1 MTTLIL
7 GASDKKERYSH
18 KALRMLLEHGHQV
31 ALVHPSLNSVDG
43 IPVSH
48 AMTDIKPPIDTV
60 TIYVSASI
68 SDGLAEEFLKIK
80 PRRVIFNPGAE
91 NPRLSRVLR
100 ANSIST
106 IDACTLVLLQT
117 NQY

>member
-1 MTTLIL
+1 
-7 GASDKKERYSH
+7 
-18 KALRMLLEHGHQV
+18 
-31 ALVHPSLNSVDG
+31 
-43 IPVSH
+43 
-48 AMTDIKPPIDTV
+48 
-60 TIYVSASI
+60 
-68 SDGLAEEFLKIK
+68 
-80 PRRVIFNPGAE
+80 VIFNPGAE